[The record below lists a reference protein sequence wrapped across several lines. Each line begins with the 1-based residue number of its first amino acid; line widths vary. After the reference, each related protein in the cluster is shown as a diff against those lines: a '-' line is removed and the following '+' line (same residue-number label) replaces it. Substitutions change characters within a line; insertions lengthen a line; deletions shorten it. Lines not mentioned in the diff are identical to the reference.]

1 MATYNN
7 HIFRC
12 ITVHGSSGL
21 RVPTV
26 GASTAAGSQTARSA
40 INSHSASNEHSR
52 AHEAQFE
59 TPTPQRVAPAPDV
72 ASATLAPIAP
82 RTQAP
87 GLSPSPSVTAPAP
100 PNSFACD
107 VGECHMSFGSE
118 AGLNQHKRD
127 RHGIGGPRLDITGR
141 DAWMM
146 SQRERN
152 RMRVEGILPA
162 PSGPSNTRG
171 RGGGGHGGRGALQ
184 TARPPPPQPARTM
197 VRPQHHPT
205 PPPIPAFG
213 TPPRASMPFSPS
225 PHHMP
230 VQHAPA
236 RNPTAPAVREP
247 GGPLEIQQAK
257 YLGDKILSLL
267 IQSDIFIHNNGSMT
281 VCGIDWTRI
290 GVERQPEL
298 IGMFDSMCHLPKIIQ
313 HEFVPH
319 PKAFLSDY
327 QFPYPSADFEPS
339 PTRDGAK
346 PGLGIVALACSKV
359 ALANGL
365 EEVVKLSAIDVM
377 TGRILMNHLV
387 CTDPKAKVRD
397 WRSSET
403 GLFSW
408 GDMEHARTLNYKVF
422 KGWSAARSALWKY
435 VDKDTIVVGHN
446 LRSDLDALRMVHGRA
461 VDVAKVAEKA
471 AKGPLSKAQLSLDS
485 ICRDFP
491 SKQLKSDPEYGRDTL
506 MNAFGIREMGLW
518 VLKNKEPFEKKI
530 RQRSL
535 EYQRVMP
542 HAAAA
547 A

>member
-1 MATYNN
+1 
-7 HIFRC
+7 
-12 ITVHGSSGL
+12 
-21 RVPTV
+21 
-26 GASTAAGSQTARSA
+26 
-40 INSHSASNEHSR
+40 
-52 AHEAQFE
+52 
-59 TPTPQRVAPAPDV
+59 
-72 ASATLAPIAP
+72 
-82 RTQAP
+82 
-87 GLSPSPSVTAPAP
+87 
-100 PNSFACD
+100 
-107 VGECHMSFGSE
+107 
-118 AGLNQHKRD
+118 
-127 RHGIGGPRLDITGR
+127 
-141 DAWMM
+141 
-146 SQRERN
+146 
-152 RMRVEGILPA
+152 
-162 PSGPSNTRG
+162 
-171 RGGGGHGGRGALQ
+171 
-184 TARPPPPQPARTM
+184 
-197 VRPQHHPT
+197 
-205 PPPIPAFG
+205 
-213 TPPRASMPFSPS
+213 MPLSPS
-225 PHHMP
+225 PHHIP

-236 RNPTAPAVREP
+236 RNLTAPPAVREP

-267 IQSDIFIHNNGSMT
+267 IQSDIFIHNNGSIT

-298 IGMFDSMCHLPKIIQ
+298 IGMFDSMCHLPTIIQ

-327 QFPYPSADFEPS
+327 QLPYPSADFEPS
-339 PTRDGAK
+339 PPRDGAQ
-346 PGLGIVALACSKV
+346 PGLGIVALACSKI
-359 ALANGL
+359 ALADGL
-365 EEVVKLSAIDVM
+365 EEVVKISAIDVM

-387 CTDPKAKVRD
+387 CTDPTVHVKD

-408 GDMEHARTLNYKVF
+408 DDMEHARTLNYKVF

-491 SKQLKSDPEYGRDTL
+491 AKHLKSDPGYGRDTL

-542 HAAAA
+542 RAAAA